1 MNIKYLVA
9 IAGVVSL
16 LISGQAWSQDNGEN
30 DEGEV
35 TIRLMGHADAALPDA
50 VTKNISLPVVLP
62 ADAAAEAA
70 AAISSAEA
78 ARAAGLEK
86 AEIALDR
93 NAAMRQNALENVEN
107 RSRSD
112 VPSGPPT
119 DPPQPPGPPDGN

>member
-16 LISGQAWSQDNGEN
+16 LISGQAWSQD
-30 DEGEV
+30 DGEV
-35 TIRLMGHADAALPDA
+35 TIRLMGRADAKLPDA

-70 AAISSAEA
+70 AAILSAEA
-78 ARAAGLEK
+78 ARAAGLAK

-93 NAAMRQNALENVEN
+93 NAAMRQSALENVEN

>member
-35 TIRLMGHADAALPDA
+35 TIRLMGHADAKLPDA

-86 AEIALDR
+86 A
-93 NAAMRQNALENVEN
+93 
-107 RSRSD
+107 
-112 VPSGPPT
+112 
-119 DPPQPPGPPDGN
+119 